1 MRFLILLLIQFSV
14 VTGVFANRSDLEL
27 NVMDFGAKGDGRRN
41 DAVAFQNAINLAAKT
56 GKVLRVPVGKYYI
69 PATASLN
76 IPSGVTIEGS
86 GKASSVIFTDSL
98 YTADQPSLVHI
109 GGEDISIKALGFSGG
124 RPVAADQKSKR
135 TAGRYTLVNISFDT
149 KASERVLIENCGFSD
164 AHGRGII
171 FRGKNITI
179 KGCDFRRI
187 GRYNIDFKA
196 VDGAIS
202 NFGRNESADIHIL
215 NNTFSYIGTH
225 AISTYRINR
234 VNLQGNILSH
244 ISGIGLANHQ
254 CQNLNIRENRI
265 EYTGDN
271 GIDVQRCSQTIIS
284 GNFFFAAGNKNAGDA
299 GSAAAIFYGDDYA
312 QGTAVNAVIS
322 DNFIRGAFSFNH
334 KNPES
339 HSQSCGIYVI
349 DAFRVKVRSNN
360 ISSIGDTGNPREL
373 MGIEDGNGI
382 MIVNSKKGRSEDI
395 LVEGNSVSVT
405 KNNGIF
411 VNGQGRDIKVVN
423 NTVSAA
429 GGNGI
434 YMSAV
439 ATNLFGMIRN
449 NIVTDGRNWFS
460 KDVCADIFVE
470 AINGWLSHLNISA
483 NQLRNN
489 KRLTYNT
496 LKDSV
501 FTTHGIYFSGKG
513 YTKLNNLIVADNQ
526 ISGHRTDEIGFAEIV
541 SSYEVTPGKPFPA
554 TGFKNNLSGS
564 TDDQPAVIIPG
575 FHQKRKPWIISESF
589 ASSVPEYGNYSQGSV
604 IYNVLN
610 PLERWIAVNSGFAAQ
625 NVWEKERPVGL
636 GRTIY
641 VGDQT
646 WRCIKAGRTGGKIF
660 NAQGDTARDGSVIW
674 EHMGKRVTFRKIIA
688 GSGLPD

>member
-1 MRFLILLLIQFSV
+1 MRLLFLLLIQFATFKGALAHEDDS
-14 VTGVFANRSDLEL
+14 AL
-27 NVMDFGAKGDGRRN
+27 NVMNFGASGDGKKN
-41 DAVAFQNAINLAAKT
+41 DAVAFQNAIDEAAKS
-56 GKVLRVPVGKYYI
+56 GKVLRVPAGKYYI
-69 PATASLN
+69 PANASLS
-76 IPSGVTIEGS
+76 IPSGVTIEGR

-109 GGEDISIKALGFSGG
+109 SGEDIILKGVGFSGG
-124 RPVAADQKSKR
+124 RPVAADQKSKL

-149 KASERVLIENCGFSD
+149 KASERVVIEDCSFSD

-171 FRGKNITI
+171 FRGRDITI
-179 KGCDFRRI
+179 RGCDFKRI

-202 NFGRNESADIHIL
+202 NFGRNESADIHIIK
-215 NNTFSYIGTH
+215 NSFSYIGTH

-234 VNLQGNILSH
+234 VNIEGNVLSH

-284 GNFFFAAGNKNAGDA
+284 DNFFFAAGNKNAGDA

-322 DNFIRGAFSFNH
+322 NNFIRGAFSFNK
-334 KNPES
+334 KNSEA

-349 DAFRVKVRSNN
+349 DAFHVKVTSNN
-360 ISSIGDTGNPREL
+360 ISSIGDVGNPQKL

-382 MIVNSKKGRSEDI
+382 MIVNSEKGRSEDV

-411 VNGQGRDIKVVN
+411 VNGQGRDIKVIN
-423 NTVSAA
+423 NAVSSA

-434 YMSAV
+434 YFSAV

-449 NIVTDGRNWFS
+449 NIVTDGRNWFNN
-460 KDVCADIFVE
+460 DVSADIFVE
-470 AINGWLSHLNISA
+470 AVNGWISHLNISG

-489 KRLTYNT
+489 KRLTYKT

-526 ISGHRTDEIGFAEIV
+526 ISGHKTDEIGFADIV
-541 SSYEVTPGKPFPA
+541 SSYEVTPGRPFPA

-575 FHQKRKPWIISESF
+575 YHQKHKPWIISESY

-604 IYNVLN
+604 VYNVLN
-610 PLERWIAVNSGFAAQ
+610 PLERWIAVNSGFATQ
-625 NVWEKERPVGL
+625 NVWEKGRQVGL

-646 WRCIKAGRTGGKIF
+646 WRCIKAGRTGSKVF
-660 NAQGDTARDGSVIW
+660 TAQGDTVKDGSVIW
-674 EHMGKRVTFRKIIA
+674 ELMGKRVMFRKIAA
-688 GSGLPD
+688 GL

>member
-1 MRFLILLLIQFSV
+1 MRFLFLLFIQFAA
-14 VTGVFANRSDLEL
+14 VTGAFANEDDPTL
-27 NVMDFGAKGDGRRN
+27 NVMNFGTSGDGKKN
-41 DAVAFQNAINLAAKT
+41 DAVAFQNAINEAAKS
-56 GKVLRVPVGKYYI
+56 GKILRVPAGKYYI
-69 PATASLN
+69 PANASLS
-76 IPSGVTIEGS
+76 IPSGVTIEGR
-86 GKASSVIFTDSL
+86 GRGSSVIFTDSL
-98 YTADQPSLVHI
+98 YTANQPSLVHI
-109 GGEDISIKALGFSGG
+109 SGEDIVIKGLGFSGG
-124 RPVAADQKSKR
+124 RPIAADQKSQL

-149 KASERVLIENCGFSD
+149 KASERVVIEDCSFSD

-171 FRGKNITI
+171 FRGRNITI
-179 KGCDFRRI
+179 RGCDFKRI

-202 NFGRNESADIHIL
+202 NFGRNESADIHIIK
-215 NNTFSYIGTH
+215 NSFSYIGTH

-234 VNLQGNILSH
+234 VNIEGNILSH

-284 GNFFFAAGNKNAGDA
+284 DNFFFAAGNKNAGDA

-312 QGTAVNAVIS
+312 QETAVNAIIS
-322 DNFIRGAFSFNH
+322 NNFIRGAFSFNK
-334 KNPES
+334 KNTEE

-349 DAFRVKVRSNN
+349 DAFHVKVSSNN
-360 ISSIGDTGNPREL
+360 ISSIGDIKDSQKL

-382 MIVNSKKGRSEDI
+382 MIVNSEKGRSEDI

-411 VNGQGRDIKVVN
+411 VNGQGRDIKVIN
-423 NTVSAA
+423 NTVSSA

-434 YMSAV
+434 YLSAV

-449 NIVTDGRNWFS
+449 NIVTDGRNWFGT
-460 KDVCADIFVE
+460 DVCADIFVE
-470 AINGWLSHLNISA
+470 AVSGWISHLNISG

-489 KRLTYNT
+489 KRLTYKT

-526 ISGHRTDEIGFAEIV
+526 ISGHKTDEIGFADIV
-541 SSYEVTPGKPFPA
+541 SPYEVTQGKPFPA

-564 TDDQPAVIIPG
+564 TDDQPTVIIPG
-575 FHQKRKPWIISESF
+575 YHQKHKPWIISESY
-589 ASSVPEYGNYSQGSV
+589 ASSVPEYGNYSQGSIV
-604 IYNVLN
+604 YNVLN

-625 NVWEKERPVGL
+625 NVWEKDRHVGV

-646 WRCIKAGRTGGKIF
+646 WRCIKAGRTSSKIF
-660 NAQGDTARDGSVIW
+660 SAQGDTVKDGTVRW
-674 EHMGKRVTFRKIIA
+674 ELMGKRVMFRKIAA
-688 GSGLPD
+688 GL

>member
-1 MRFLILLLIQFSV
+1 MRFLFLLFIQLATLSGTV
-14 VTGVFANRSDLEL
+14 ASENEPTL
-27 NVMDFGAKGDGRRN
+27 NVMDFGALGDGKKN
-41 DAVAFQNAINLAAKT
+41 DATAIQHAINEAAKS
-56 GKVLRVPVGKYYI
+56 GKVLRVPAGKYYI
-69 PATASLN
+69 PANASLT

-86 GKASSVIFTDSL
+86 GKENAVIFTDSL
-98 YTADQPSLVHI
+98 YTPDQPSLIHI
-109 GGEDISIKALGFSGG
+109 GGEDITIKALGFSGG
-124 RPVAADQKSKR
+124 RPVAADQKSKL

-149 KASERVLIENCGFSD
+149 RASERVLIEDCGFSD

-171 FRGKNITI
+171 FRGRNITI
-179 KGCDFRRI
+179 RGCDFKRI

-202 NFGRNESADIHIL
+202 NFGRNESADIHIIK
-215 NNTFSYIGTH
+215 NSFNYIGTH

-234 VNLQGNILSH
+234 VNIEGNVLSH

-271 GIDVQRCSQTIIS
+271 GVDVQRCSQTIIS
-284 GNFFFAAGNKNAGDA
+284 DNFFFAAGNKNAGDA
-299 GSAAAIFYGDDYA
+299 GSAAAIFFGDDYA

-322 DNFIRGAFSFNH
+322 NNFIRGTFSFN
-334 KNPES
+334 NRNSEA

-349 DAFRVKVRSNN
+349 DAFHVKVTSNI
-360 ISSIGDTGNPREL
+360 ISSIGDNGYPHKL

-382 MIVNSKKGRSEDI
+382 MIVNSEKGKSQDI

-411 VNGQGRDIKVVN
+411 VNGQGRDIKVIN
-423 NTVSAA
+423 NTVSSA

-434 YMSAV
+434 YLSAV
-439 ATNLFGMIRN
+439 ATNLFGMIQN
-449 NIVTDGRNWFS
+449 NIVTDGRNWLGS
-460 KDVCADIFVE
+460 EVCADIFIE
-470 AINGWLSHLNISA
+470 AINGWLSHLKISG

-489 KRLTYNT
+489 KRLTFKT

-513 YTKLNNLIVADNQ
+513 YTKLNNLIVSDNQ
-526 ISGHRTDEIGFAEIV
+526 ISGHRTDEIGFADVV
-541 SSYEVTPGKPFPA
+541 SSYEVTKGKPFPA

-564 TDDQPAVIIPG
+564 TDDQPAIIIPG
-575 FHQKRKPWIISESF
+575 YHQKYKPWIISESYS
-589 ASSVPEYGNYSQGSV
+589 SSVPEYGNYSQGSV
-604 IYNVLN
+604 VHNILN
-610 PLERWIAVNSGFAAQ
+610 PLERWVAINSGFAAQ
-625 NVWEKERPVGL
+625 NVWERDRPVGL

-641 VGDQT
+641 IGDQT
-646 WRCIKAGRTGGKIF
+646 WRCIKAGRTGTEIF
-660 NAQGDTARDGSVIW
+660 HPNGDTAKDGSVIW
-674 EHMGKRVTFRKIIA
+674 ELMGKRVTFRKIGA
-688 GSGLPD
+688 GL